1 MGEDGDFVDTM
12 DTWLQ
17 ARLEALHTT
26 LPGKIQ
32 AYNPGT
38 RTATVV
44 PGVRLRSMHGDL
56 IEIKPIAGVPVV
68 WPGSKRFSVIPAALE
83 PGDGVLLHFSESALG
98 TWLNGSDIHDPED
111 ETRFSLHDC
120 IAIPGLWQI
129 PQAPSDQDLGGADFG
144 LVGASGEVLGGKGG
158 KLDLHNETTD
168 LRAEMEKMWSALIAL
183 EQSISTNFTT
193 LTAAATGPLAALN
206 PGFSAMVTDSTS
218 ALQPTALPNDKAAL
232 KGLLT

>member
-32 AYNPGT
+32 TYNPQT

-68 WPGSKRFSVIPAALE
+68 WPGSSKFSLIPASLE
-83 PGDGVLLHFSESALG
+83 AGDGVLLHFSESALG
-98 TWLNGSDIHDPED
+98 TWLNGTDVHDPED

-120 IAIPGLWQI
+120 IAVPGLWQV
-129 PQAPSDQDLGGADFG
+129 PKVPGAQDLGGADFG
-144 LVGASGEVLGGKGG
+144 LAGASGEVLGGKGG
-158 KLDLHNETTD
+158 KLDLHNQTSD
-168 LRAEMEKMWSALIAL
+168 LRTVL
-183 EQSISTNFTT
+183 EGLQGILPAMNTS
-193 LTAAATGPLAALN
+193 LLALN
-206 PGFSAMVTDSTS
+206 AYGAAYVT
-218 ALQPTALPNDKAAL
+218 QAAKISSVL
-232 KGLLT
+232 TKIKGLLA

>member
-32 AYNPGT
+32 TYNPQT

-56 IEIKPIAGVPVV
+56 IDIKPIAGVPVV
-68 WPGSKRFSVIPAALE
+68 WPGSSKFSLIPASLE
-83 PGDGVLLHFSESALG
+83 AGDGVLLHFSEAALG
-98 TWLNGSDIHDPED
+98 TWLNGTDVHDPED

-120 IAIPGLWQI
+120 IAVPGLWQT
-129 PQAPSDQDLGGADFG
+129 PKVPGTQDLGGADFG
-144 LVGASGEVLGGKGG
+144 LAGASGEVLGGKGG
-158 KLDLHNETTD
+158 KLDLHTELTTLRRELERLWDAIRTTHSD
-168 LRAEMEKMWSALIAL
+168 LYS
-183 EQSISTNFTT
+183 QFTT
-193 LTAAATGPLAALN
+193 LAGATASPASLTTAFNTVAGLQTDAATDVD
-206 PGFSAMVTDSTS
+206 VT
-218 ALQPTALPNDKAAL
+218 L
-232 KGLLT
+232 KPYVKDLCV

>member
-32 AYNPGT
+32 TYNPQT

-56 IEIKPIAGVPVV
+56 IDIKPIAGVPVV
-68 WPGSKRFSVIPAALE
+68 WPGSAKFSLIPASLE
-83 PGDGVLLHFSESALG
+83 AGDGVLLHFSEAALG
-98 TWLNGSDIHDPED
+98 TWLNGTDVHDPED

-120 IAIPGLWQI
+120 IAVPGLWQI
-129 PQAPSDQDLGGADFG
+129 PKVPGAQDLGGADFG
-144 LVGASGEVLGGKGG
+144 LAGAKGEVLGGKGG
-158 KLDLHNETTD
+158 KLDLHTQNTH
-168 LRAEMEKMWSALIAL
+168 LRAELEKLWAAIDTLAGHLQDLSTTNAVVGSPCVQNPITKALI
-183 EQSISTNFTT
+183 QTT
-193 LTAAATGPLAALN
+193 QR
-206 PGFSAMVTDSTS
+206 PGWEA
-218 ALQPTALPNDKAAL
+218 DKAAL
-232 KGLLT
+232 KGLLA

>member
-32 AYNPGT
+32 TYNPQT

-56 IEIKPIAGVPVV
+56 IDIKPIAGVPVV
-68 WPGSKRFSVIPAALE
+68 WPGSSKFSLIPASLE
-83 PGDGVLLHFSESALG
+83 AGDGVLLHFSEAALG
-98 TWLNGSDIHDPED
+98 TWLNGTDVHDPED

-120 IAIPGLWQI
+120 IAVPGLWQV
-129 PQAPSDQDLGGADFG
+129 PKVPGAQDLGGADFG
-144 LVGASGEVLGGKGG
+144 LAGASGEVLGGKGG
-158 KLDLHNETTD
+158 KLDLRNNETD
-168 LRAEMEKMWSALIAL
+168 LRTIL
-183 EQSISTNFTT
+183 EGLQGILPAMNTS
-193 LTAAATGPLAALN
+193 LLALN
-206 PGFSAMVTDSTS
+206 AYGAAYVTQAPKISAVLT
-218 ALQPTALPNDKAAL
+218 KI
-232 KGLLT
+232 KGLLA

>member
-32 AYNPGT
+32 TYNPQT

-56 IEIKPIAGVPVV
+56 IDIKPIAGVPVV
-68 WPGSKRFSVIPAALE
+68 WPGSSKFSLIPAALE
-83 PGDGVLLHFSESALG
+83 AGDGVLLHFSEAALG
-98 TWLNGSDIHDPED
+98 TWLNGTDVHDPED

-120 IAIPGLWQI
+120 IAVPGLWQVSQV
-129 PQAPSDQDLGGADFG
+129 PGGQDLGGADFG
-144 LVGASGEVLGGKGG
+144 LAGAKGEVLGGKGG
-158 KLDLHNETTD
+158 KLDLHTQNTH
-168 LRAEMEKMWSALIAL
+168 LRAELEKLWAAIDTMAATL
-183 EQSISTNFTT
+183 QT
-193 LTAAATGPLAALN
+193 LTTPSYAINPTTATLIERTLR
-206 PGFSAMVTDSTS
+206 PGWEA
-218 ALQPTALPNDKAAL
+218 DKAAL
-232 KGLLT
+232 KGLLA

>member
-32 AYNPGT
+32 TYNPQT

-68 WPGSKRFSVIPAALE
+68 WPGSSKFSLIPGALE
-83 PGDGVLLHFSESALG
+83 AGDGVLLHFSESALG
-98 TWLNGSDIHDPED
+98 TWLNGTDVHDPED

-120 IAIPGLWQI
+120 IAVPGLWQV
-129 PQAPSDQDLGGADFG
+129 PKVPGAQDLGGADFG
-144 LVGASGEVLGGKGG
+144 LAGAKGEVLGGKGG
-158 KLDLHNETTD
+158 KLDLHNQTSD
-168 LRAEMEKMWSALIAL
+168 LRKEMERLWDAINDVHTQLKAQFTAM
-183 EQSISTNFTT
+183 STASSSFTT
-193 LTAAATGPLAALN
+193 LAAGFTAQAKLQDAA
-206 PGFSAMVTDSTS
+206 S
-218 ALQPTALPNDKAAL
+218 TALTTTQKPRVKD
-232 KGLLT
+232 LLA